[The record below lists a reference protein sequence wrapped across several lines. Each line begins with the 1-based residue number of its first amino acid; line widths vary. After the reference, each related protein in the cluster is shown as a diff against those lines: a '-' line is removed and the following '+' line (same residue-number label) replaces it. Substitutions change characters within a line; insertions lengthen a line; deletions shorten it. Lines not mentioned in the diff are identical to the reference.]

1 MGMPLTVTGTLA
13 GSLEVA
19 VTVGTMVTLAALLRV
34 NVTWPDSP
42 AYMVKLQ
49 VSWEHVPGVLDDVSI
64 AATLETER
72 GSWTLAAA
80 EPLRTV

>member
-1 MGMPLTVTGTLA
+1 V

-42 AYMVKLQ
+42 AYMVRLQ
-49 VSWEHVPGVLDDVSI
+49 VSWEQVPGVLDDVST

-72 GSWTLAAA
+72 GSWTLAEV